1 MTSARSRSRDLA
13 VLGGAPVFERP
24 LPVGQLYFPAWEQYE
39 ARFRD
44 IFARQWYT
52 NQGPLAQEFERR
64 LEAFFGVRH
73 AICVTNAT
81 IGLIMAAQALGLS
94 GKVVTP
100 SFSFIATAQALEWAQ
115 LRPVFCDVD
124 RMTHHITPELI
135 ARHLDES
142 VSAILAVNLWGGS
155 CDQRALQALA
165 DERGLQLFYDS
176 AHAFGCSANR
186 VPIGRFG
193 AVEVFSFHATKALSS
208 AEGGCLTTDDDELA
222 KRLRNIR
229 SSYGAGQPVP
239 VVKTGNG
246 RMSEA
251 QAAIGLMSLDHFP
264 AILARNKRMFEL
276 YRRSLSGIVGLRLCE
291 PVHVDQS
298 NFQYV
303 VIDVDEAEFGLS
315 RDLLLKALRAENV
328 VARRYFFPGAHR
340 CLPWVGRES
349 EVVVLPNTEALCERV
364 IQFPIGALVA
374 EDEIVILCDL
384 LRAMKDEAGAIK
396 KVA

>member
-1 MTSARSRSRDLA
+1 MTLVRSRLQELA
-13 VLGGAPVFERP
+13 IFGGAPAFERL
-24 LPVGQLYFPAWEQYE
+24 LPVGQLYFPAWEEYG

-52 NQGPLAQEFERR
+52 NQGPLAQEFERS
-64 LEAFFGVRH
+64 LEAFLGVRH

-81 IGLIMAAQALGLS
+81 IGLIMAAEALGLS

-100 SFSFIATAQALEWAQ
+100 SFTFIATAQALEWAQ

-124 RMTHHITPELI
+124 PTTHHITPELI
-135 ARHLDES
+135 APHLDES

-155 CDQRALQALA
+155 CDQRALQTLA
-165 DERGLQLFYDS
+165 DERGLRLFYDS
-176 AHAFGCSANR
+176 AHAFGCSANG
-186 VPIGRFG
+186 VSIGRFG
-193 AVEVFSFHATKALSS
+193 AVEVFSFHATKAFST

-229 SSYGAGQPVP
+229 SSYGAGPPIP
-239 VVKTGNG
+239 VVKTSNG

-251 QAAIGLMSLDHFP
+251 QAAIGLMSFGNFP
-264 AILARNKRMFEL
+264 AIVARNKKMFGF
-276 YRRSLSGIVGLRLCE
+276 YRRGLADVAGLRLCE
-291 PVHVDQS
+291 PVNVDRS

-303 VIDVDEAEFGLS
+303 VVVVDEAEFGLS
-315 RDLLLKALRAENV
+315 RDLLLKTLRAENV

-349 EVVVLPNTEALCERV
+349 EVAVLPNTEALCERV

-374 EDEIVILCDL
+374 ENEIAILCDL
-384 LRAMKDEAGAIK
+384 LRAVRDEAGAIK
-396 KVA
+396 KIA